1 MPITNGS
8 TIFEWT
14 YNLEL
19 ELQAARRRVAQ
30 LTDARTLA
38 IGKVAQAAGV
48 SPDMAAIMIDKAEAI
63 RDALD
68 PFDSGCRDQ
77 SRVQKGGANG

>member
-1 MPITNGS
+1 MPITHGS

-19 ELQAARRRVAQ
+19 ELQEARRRVAQ
-30 LTDARTLA
+30 LTDARTIA

-48 SPDMAAIMIDKAEAI
+48 GLDTAAIMIDKAEAI

-77 SRVQKGGANG
+77 SRVQKEGANG

>member
-14 YNLEL
+14 YKREL
-19 ELQAARRRVAQ
+19 ELQEARRRVAE

-48 SPDMAAIMIDKAEAI
+48 SQDMAAIMIDKAEAI

-68 PFDSGCRDQ
+68 PFDNKCRDQ